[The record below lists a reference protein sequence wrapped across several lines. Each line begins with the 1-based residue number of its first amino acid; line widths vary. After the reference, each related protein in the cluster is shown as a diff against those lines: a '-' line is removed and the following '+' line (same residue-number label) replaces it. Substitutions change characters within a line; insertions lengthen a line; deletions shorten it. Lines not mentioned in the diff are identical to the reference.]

1 MTSADITVQGRK
13 VRSVWWATGWLWA
26 GIVLAALIVYPL
38 LVSRYQIV
46 LGTEVIVLALFAM
59 SYNLIFGYA
68 GMVSFGHA
76 AFFGLGAY
84 TMAILGR
91 SYGVPMLLGL
101 LAAPVVAALAAVVI
115 GWFCMR
121 TARLYFSLL
130 TLAFAQ
136 LLYVIIYQWVE
147 FTGGSDGIHGLHRPE
162 WLSSHTGFYWFTL
175 AVAVACV
182 ALLSLIVNS
191 PFGWSL
197 RAIREN
203 TQRSQF
209 LGIDDRLYKLV
220 AFTLAAAF
228 AGVAG
233 ALYAQFQK
241 WADPDLLYWT
251 TSANPVLMSIL
262 GGMFAFSGPC
272 VGALVFVAL
281 REIIKVRTDYWPLV
295 LGLVLLGLVLSV
307 PDGIVGF
314 VAQRVLPRLRR
325 KEAPPP

>member
-1 MTSADITVQGRK
+1 MI
-13 VRSVWWATGWLWA
+13 
-26 GIVLAALIVYPL
+26 I
-38 LVSRYQIV
+38 
-46 LGTEVIVLALFAM
+46 LALFAM

-84 TMAILGR
+84 TMAILGKT
-91 SYGVPMLLGL
+91 YGAPMLAGL
-101 LAAPVVAALAAVVI
+101 LAAPLLAAAAAVAI

-121 TARLYFSLL
+121 TVRLYFSLL

-136 LLYVIIYQWVE
+136 LLWVVVYQWVE
-147 FTGGSDGIHGLHRPE
+147 VTGGSDGIHGLQRPE
-162 WLSSHTGFYWFTL
+162 ALSSYASYYWFTL
-175 AVAVACV
+175 AVAAVCV
-182 ALLSLIVNS
+182 ALLWFIVNS

-203 TQRSQF
+203 TQRSRF
-209 LGIDDRLYKLV
+209 LGIDDRFYKLV

-228 AGVAG
+228 AGIAG

-262 GGMFAFSGPC
+262 GGMFSFAGPC
-272 VGALVFVAL
+272 IGAVVFVAL
-281 REIIKVRTDYWPLV
+281 REVIKLRTDYWPMV
-295 LGLVLLGLVLSV
+295 LGLVLLGLVLVV
-307 PDGIVGF
+307 PDGIAGAARRVGS
-314 VAQRVLPRLRR
+314 LLRR
-325 KEAPPP
+325 KEARSP

>member
-1 MTSADITVQGRK
+1 MTSPGIALQAE
-13 VRSVWWATGWLWA
+13 RSRAPWRTGWAWA
-26 GIVLAALIVYPL
+26 AAVLLGLSLYPL

-46 LGTEVIVLALFAM
+46 LGTEVIILALLAM

-84 TMAILGR
+84 TMAILGHR
-91 SYGVPMLLGL
+91 YGASVLLGL
-101 LAAPVVAALAAVVI
+101 VAAPIVAALAAVVI

-130 TLAFAQ
+130 TLAFSQ
-136 LLYVIIYQWVE
+136 LLYAIVYQWVE
-147 FTGGSDGIHGLHRPE
+147 VTGGSDGIHGLSRPE
-162 WLSSHTGFYWFTL
+162 ALGSYQAFYWFTL
-175 AVAVACV
+175 AVSAACV
-182 ALLSLIVNS
+182 GLLWLVANS

-209 LGIDDRLYKLV
+209 LGIDDRLYKLL

-233 ALYAQFQK
+233 GLYALFQK

-262 GGMFAFSGPC
+262 GGMFSFAGPC
-272 VGALVFVAL
+272 IGALVFVAL
-281 REIIKVRTDYWPLV
+281 RELIKVRTDYWPLV
-295 LGLVLLGLVLSV
+295 LGLILLGLVLTI
-307 PDGIVGF
+307 PDGISGF
-314 VAQRVLPRLRR
+314 FSQRLPRLLRR
-325 KEAPPP
+325 KGAG

>member
-1 MTSADITVQGRK
+1 M
-13 VRSVWWATGWLWA
+13 VRGAPGIALPAPKARALWSSGWPWA
-26 GIVLAALIVYPL
+26 GLAFLLLAAWPL

-46 LGTEVIVLALFAM
+46 LGTEVIILALLAM

-84 TMAILGR
+84 TMAILGKT
-91 SYGVPMLLGL
+91 YGAPMLVGL
-101 LAAPVVAALAAVVI
+101 LAAPLVAALAAVAI

-121 TARLYFSLL
+121 TVRLYFSLL

-136 LLYVIIYQWVE
+136 LLWVVVYQWVE
-147 FTGGSDGIHGLHRPE
+147 FTGGSDGIHGLQRPE
-162 WLSSHTGFYWFTL
+162 MLSSYASYYWFTL
-175 AVAVACV
+175 AVTAACV
-182 ALLSLIVNS
+182 ALLWFIVNS

-209 LGIDDRLYKLV
+209 LGIDDRFYKLA
-220 AFTLAAAF
+220 AFTIAAAF
-228 AGVAG
+228 AGIAG

-262 GGMFAFSGPC
+262 GGMFSFAGPC
-272 VGALVFVAL
+272 IGALVFVAL
-281 REIIKVRTDYWPLV
+281 REIIKLRTDYWPMV
-295 LGLVLLGLVLSV
+295 LGLVLLGLVLLV
-307 PDGIVGF
+307 PGGIAG
-314 VAQRVLPRLRR
+314 AAARLGSLLRR
-325 KEAPPP
+325 KEARAP

>member
-1 MTSADITVQGRK
+1 MAPAEMALHAE
-13 VRSVWWATGWLWA
+13 RSRSPWRAGWLWA
-26 GIVLAALIVYPL
+26 GGVLIALAVYPL

-46 LGTEVIVLALFAM
+46 LGTEVIILALFAM

-84 TMAILGR
+84 AMAILDHTWGAP
-91 SYGVPMLLGL
+91 VAVGL
-101 LAAPVVAALAAVVI
+101 LAAPLVAALAAVVI

-130 TLAFAQ
+130 TLAFSQ
-136 LLYVIIYQWVE
+136 LLYAIVYQWIEV
-147 FTGGSDGIHGLHRPE
+147 TGGSDGIHGLRRPE
-162 WLSSHTGFYWFTL
+162 ALGSYQAFYWFAL
-175 AVAVACV
+175 AVSAACV
-182 ALLSLIVNS
+182 GVLWLIANS

-209 LGIDDRLYKLV
+209 LGIDDRFYKLV
-220 AFTLAAAF
+220 AFTLSAAF
-228 AGVAG
+228 AGVSG
-233 ALYAQFQK
+233 GLYALFQK

-262 GGMFAFSGPC
+262 GGMFSFAGPC
-272 VGALVFVAL
+272 IGALVFVAL

-295 LGLVLLGLVLSV
+295 LGLILLALVLTI
-307 PDGIVGF
+307 PDGIAGF
-314 VAQRVLPRLRR
+314 FSQRLPRLLRR
-325 KEAPPP
+325 KGAG